1 MRLFGFST
9 NSVKTT
15 KTFLP
20 LAEASLLLDVAFPI
34 CSTTQKRAERKFPFG
49 VSSKMTRPHRIDNG
63 RKFALVEDASK
74 FGFTFA
80 RPRFNLSRI
89 KFVLGM
95 PKIRPTP
102 QKTLS
107 LHYYRVADNKEI
119 FPRLFVCAH
128 NWFKRFK

>member
-1 MRLFGFST
+1 MSD
-9 NSVKTT
+9 S
-15 KTFLP
+15 
-20 LAEASLLLDVAFPI
+20 
-34 CSTTQKRAERKFPFG
+34 RAERKFPFG

-80 RPRFNLSRI
+80 RPRFNISRI
-89 KFVLGM
+89 KFALGM

-119 FPRLFVCAH
+119 APRLFVYAH
-128 NWFKRFK
+128 NKFKTKK